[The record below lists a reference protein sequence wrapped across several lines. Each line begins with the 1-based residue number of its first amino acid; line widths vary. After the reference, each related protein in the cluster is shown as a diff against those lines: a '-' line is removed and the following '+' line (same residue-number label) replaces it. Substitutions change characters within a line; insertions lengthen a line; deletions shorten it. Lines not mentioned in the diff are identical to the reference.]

1 MEKIK
6 FKRLRIVKESSSA
19 FAIQIGPAD
28 AKFSSFASVLY
39 NQFLEIGPVEQEAYT
54 RLFTKAPELLKLVS
68 MIVEGGTEMV
78 DSEWD
83 AKAKDLLAFIHE
95 APSIFAEE
103 KDDSE

>member
-1 MEKIK
+1 MEKIN

-28 AKFSSFASVLY
+28 ARFSSFVSVLY
-39 NQFLEIGPVEQEAYT
+39 NQFLEISPVEQEAYT

-68 MIVEGGTEMV
+68 MIVEGGTEVV
-78 DSEWD
+78 DPEWG
-83 AKAKDLLAFIHE
+83 AKANELLTFIHE